1 MNIKKLLLLPISLVF
16 SAAGCAGIGPNANYY
31 MGTVSF
37 NYNPAY
43 ASYMVKLNG
52 TEIGGGY
59 GRSMNTSPVKVG
71 TQIVTW
77 RDAKTGQTH
86 NAKNEVSLTKEDI
99 KGMKYLAVHLYP
111 DDSIEITTSNNWPN
125 PTAKGDAWYDR
136 LNKNK

>member
-1 MNIKKLLLLPISLVF
+1 MTLIYPKKEILIPVLIFSLI
-16 SAAGCAGIGPNANYY
+16 GCTSIGPNATYY
-31 MGTVSF
+31 MGIVSF

-77 RDAKTGQTH
+77 RDAKTGQVH
-86 NAKNEVSLTKEDI
+86 NATNEVSLTKKTLKE
-99 KGMKYLAVHLYP
+99 
-111 DDSIEITTSNNWPN
+111 
-125 PTAKGDAWYDR
+125 
-136 LNKNK
+136 

>member
-1 MNIKKLLLLPISLVF
+1 M
-16 SAAGCAGIGPNANYY
+16 GI
-31 MGTVSF
+31 VSF

-43 ASYMVKLNG
+43 ASCMVKLNG

-77 RDAKTGQTH
+77 RDAKTGQVH
-86 NAKNEVSLTKEDI
+86 NATNEVSLTKEDI

-125 PTAKGDAWYDR
+125 PTVKGNAWYDR
-136 LNKNK
+136 LTK

>member
-1 MNIKKLLLLPISLVF
+1 MTLVDHKKGILILILIFELISCT
-16 SAAGCAGIGPNANYY
+16 SIGANKTYY

-77 RDAKTGQTH
+77 RDAKTGQVH
-86 NAKNEVSLTKEDI
+86 NAKNEVSLIKEDI

-111 DDSIEITTSNNWPN
+111 DDTIEITTSNNWPN
-125 PTAKGDAWYDR
+125 PTEKGDTWYNR
-136 LNKNK
+136 LNK

>member
-1 MNIKKLLLLPISLVF
+1 MNLKKLVLLPISLVF
-16 SAAGCAGIGPNANYY
+16 SAAGCAGIGPNATYN

-37 NYNPAY
+37 NYNPTY

-77 RDAKTGQTH
+77 RDAKTGQVH
-86 NAKNEVSLTKEDI
+86 NAKNEVSLTKEDL

-125 PTAKGDAWYDR
+125 PTTKGDAWYDR